1 MLYYTT
7 NFTNLVDCCIY
18 TILYKYYYGWWKST
32 FILNFDIANT
42 PAHMYTTCTP
52 FTNATDAE
60 ISLYPKQCHID
71 VLITELIKIHKI
83 YCRYIKIDISHT
95 NKNTNLYIKLN
106 AITSMCL

>member
-83 YCRYIKIDISHT
+83 YCRYIKIDISHA

-106 AITSMCL
+106 AITSMCP